1 MQRRQKVPCSGLKAW
16 RVICLFYCL
25 LNVIQVTLKLIRNVN
40 DQPQRHFASQ
50 AKIQS
55 LHIIIQKGN

>member
-1 MQRRQKVPCSGLKAW
+1 MQWAQSVEGN
-16 RVICLFYCL
+16 LFYCL
-25 LNVIQVTLKLIRNVN
+25 PNVIQVTLKLIRNVN
-40 DQPQRHFASQ
+40 DQPQRHLASQ